1 MLRLWVGLKV
11 YDAILHIQEGKQM
24 STFAEQLKSEV
35 ARIAKKEL
43 RAETKQL
50 KHAVTQQRAE
60 IASLK
65 RRLNDLELSLKR
77 MAKAS
82 AKAQPEAATAEG
94 PSLRFRAS
102 GFASLRKK
110 LGLTA
115 AEMAQLLG
123 VSAQSVYHWEIGK
136 SRPRASQLPA
146 ISAVRKMGKKEAA
159 ERLAA

>member
-1 MLRLWVGLKV
+1 
-11 YDAILHIQEGKQM
+11 M
-24 STFAEQLKSEV
+24 STFAEQLKNEIS
-35 ARIAKKEL
+35 RIAKKEL

-60 IASLK
+60 ISALK
-65 RRLNDLELSLKR
+65 RRLAEMELTFKR
-77 MAKAS
+77 MAKVS
-82 AKAQPEAATAEG
+82 AKAQPEVVTEEG
-94 PSLRFRAS
+94 PTLRFRAG

-146 ISAVRKMGKKEAA
+146 ISAVRKMGKKEVA